1 MKSSMISAANIDKI
15 KKTATKI
22 EKKVTFDHFFRIFW
36 ALAGPK
42 TGSFVTLF
50 SIAATAAVVAHPHE
64 PACETE
70 T

>member
-15 KKTATKI
+15 KKTETKK

-42 TGSFVTLF
+42 TGSQLTFF
-50 SIAATAAVVAHPHE
+50 NSDDGDGCCATP
-64 PACETE
+64 
-70 T
+70 